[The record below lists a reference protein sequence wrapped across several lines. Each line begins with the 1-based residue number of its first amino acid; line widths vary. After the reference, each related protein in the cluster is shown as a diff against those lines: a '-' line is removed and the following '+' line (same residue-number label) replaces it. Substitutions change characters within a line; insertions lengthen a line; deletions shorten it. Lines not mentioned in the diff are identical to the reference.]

1 MPIPSEASVQPLR
14 LLCQEKAG
22 DVNRDPGWSS
32 FSGLRLQ
39 WHKVKSS
46 DRRGALSFQ
55 LNLPRHS
62 SLSSFGRL
70 FVAAVFY
77 GVGLI
82 HIEGAFEESTG
93 IHRFHPCLLFTFECQ
108 ARPLFLSASVYSF
121 LRGTFYIPGFDFCF
135 SLSDKGQC
143 LFSHHW
149 ALNFSL
155 PQCFLVFVLWAP
167 LKVCHFP
174 PIPKVYLICFV
185 FVASKIVHGI
195 FTFYIRFFCFCFLC
209 YRNLLK

>member
-1 MPIPSEASVQPLR
+1 MLIPSEASVQPLR

-55 LNLPRHS
+55 LDLPHHS

-82 HIEGAFEESTG
+82 HIEGAFEESTSV
-93 IHRFHPCLLFTFECQ
+93 HHFQPRLLFTFECH
-108 ARPLFLSASVYSF
+108 ACPLFLSASVYSF

-135 SLSDKGQC
+135 
-143 LFSHHW
+143 F
-149 ALNFSL
+149 L
-155 PQCFLVFVLWAP
+155 PQWFLVFVLWAP
-167 LKVCHFP
+167 LKVFNFLL
-174 PIPKVYLICFV
+174 IPKAYLICFV
-185 FVASKIVHGI
+185 FVASKMVHGK
-195 FTFYIRFFCFCFLC
+195 FTFYIRRLCFCFLC
-209 YRNLLK
+209 YSNLLK